1 MLYQSISVAGESN
14 QKALED
20 VCKEI
25 VKNDL
30 NEIGTLIHH
39 KLLDGDI
46 FIEEGFWVILKAW
59 SLSKDIIFNK
69 MS

>member
-1 MLYQSISVAGESN
+1 MYQSISVAGESN

-46 FIEEGFWVILKAW
+46 FIEEGFWVILKA
-59 SLSKDIIFNK
+59 
-69 MS
+69 